1 MKTNST
7 HSRNKPSAR
16 KQSRTVI
23 TPGKRRARRSE
34 IRNQGSVTA
43 NKDVYKDAEPEA
55 AERGT
60 QLSDSLASASPLAG
74 KGRPRGHQ
82 RIVLLGLAA
91 LAAAGLFFFQRQGA
105 SQSRS
110 PSPRPP
116 AAPPPVPVATAAAR
130 TGDLGVYVSSLGYVT
145 PLYTITVR
153 SRVDGQ
159 LLSVHYREGD
169 MVRKDQVLAEID
181 PRPFQAQLLQF
192 EGQFDRDRAA
202 LDQANIDLDR
212 FKAAYAKDAIPK
224 QQLDIQQS
232 TVNQFEAILKI
243 DRGQLAAAQV
253 NLAYCTI
260 NAPISGRVGLRL
272 VDPGNIVHAADT
284 TGLLV
289 LTQVQPISVVFSVAE
304 DYLSRIRPQMRR
316 GRRLSVDALDRAQ
329 LTRLGTGSVSALDN
343 LIDATTG
350 TVRLRAL
357 FKNQNGA
364 LFPNQFVNS
373 RLLIDTLRGATLIP
387 TAAIQRND
395 TATFV
400 YIVNQDQTVS
410 IRNVT
415 VTGTDGDTTAV
426 QDVKPGEIVVID
438 GFDKLQEGARI
449 SIREG
454 PAPPEVS
461 QQQKATPGNQPR
473 HARRGARQ

>member
-1 MKTNST
+1 
-7 HSRNKPSAR
+7 
-16 KQSRTVI
+16 
-23 TPGKRRARRSE
+23 
-34 IRNQGSVTA
+34 
-43 NKDVYKDAEPEA
+43 
-55 AERGT
+55 
-60 QLSDSLASASPLAG
+60 
-74 KGRPRGHQ
+74 
-82 RIVLLGLAA
+82 
-91 LAAAGLFFFQRQGA
+91 
-105 SQSRS
+105 
-110 PSPRPP
+110 
-116 AAPPPVPVATAAAR
+116 
-130 TGDLGVYVSSLGYVT
+130 
-145 PLYTITVR
+145 
-153 SRVDGQ
+153 
-159 LLSVHYREGD
+159 VHYREGD

-181 PRPFQAQLLQF
+181 PRPFQAQMLQF

-202 LDQANIDLDR
+202 LDQAYVDLDR

-253 NLAYCTI
+253 DLLYCTI
-260 NAPISGRVGLRL
+260 KAPISGRVGLRL

-316 GRRLSVDALDRAQ
+316 GRRLSVEALDRAQ
-329 LTRLGTGSVSALDN
+329 LTKLGSGSVGALDN

-400 YIVNQDQTVS
+400 YVVNPDQTVS

-415 VTGTDGDTTAV
+415 VTGTDGDTSAV

-438 GFDKLQEGARI
+438 GFDKLQEGATI

-461 QQQKATPGNQPR
+461 QQQKATPSNQPR
-473 HARRGARQ
+473 HARSGARQ